1 MNSPASSLPEFI
13 VENPRLGDWF
23 ALALPGKL
31 TLKTGKVEIG
41 QNILT
46 ALRQIAAE
54 ELELPFS
61 VVDVLSGDTSVSPDE
76 GPTVA
81 SLTIMMSGPA
91 VRVAAAEM
99 RGRLFQAAAARLGV
113 PASQLSAVDGV
124 FHIAG
129 TVTEVTYWTVIGDVD
144 LDERIAGGFPGKDPK
159 TYRLVGTSPVSP
171 DLIKKLSGPAFIHDF
186 SPDGMLHGRALR
198 QPHFDAKLVR
208 FDAERAR
215 GLPGVI
221 SIVHDGNF
229 LGVVAESEHLLF
241 AAMDRLERLV
251 EWDLGERDE
260 GAPSPL
266 DYLDKADSTAVT
278 VHADFEDR
286 QRNWQY
292 AATFTK
298 PLIGHGSIGP
308 SCAVAWFE
316 DGGLRIWTHSQ
327 NVFALRK
334 QVARVLEIPEAHV
347 IVRHLPAAGCYG
359 HNGADDVAIDA
370 VLLARAVPGRAVRAQ
385 WSRRDE
391 LRAEP
396 VSSPM
401 RVAVSASVEDG
412 RIAAWQL
419 TTRSGTHV
427 RRPGWGGEV
436 NLLAAAALQS
446 RPWPFHEPTDVPL
459 DVGGG
464 GGAKNSVAGYDF
476 PQRVVYEYVPRL
488 PFRVSSMRSLGAFAN
503 VLAIESAMD
512 DLAAIAERDPVEFRL
527 AHLTNPRSREVI
539 ATVVAMSDWHGTTE
553 AGEAKG
559 LGFAQFENEVS
570 FCAVVAQVSVE
581 DEVRLLRMWAAVD
594 AGLAINPGGIVAQV
608 EGGIIQ
614 AASWTLRE
622 AVPTE
627 GRLIISESWK
637 DYPILRFGDIPEMRV
652 SVISNPDDPS
662 VGVGEVAMGP
672 TAGAIANAVARAL
685 GVRIR
690 DLPITQDRI
699 IETIMADGGT

>member
-81 SLTIMMSGPA
+81 SLSIMMSGPA

-113 PASQLSAVDGV
+113 PASQFSAVDGV

-129 TVTEVTYWTVIGDVD
+129 TVTEAEVTYWTVMATSISTKELQEVFPVRIQKPIG
-144 LDERIAGGFPGKDPK
+144 LSARALF
-159 TYRLVGTSPVSP
+159 L
-171 DLIKKLSGPAFIHDF
+171 LISSKKLSGPAFIHDF

-260 GAPSPL
+260 GASSPL

-286 QRNWQY
+286 QRNWRY

-334 QVARVLEIPEAHV
+334 QAARVLEFLKPT
-347 IVRHLPAAGCYG
+347 
-359 HNGADDVAIDA
+359 
-370 VLLARAVPGRAVRAQ
+370 
-385 WSRRDE
+385 
-391 LRAEP
+391 
-396 VSSPM
+396 SS
-401 RVAVSASVEDG
+401 
-412 RIAAWQL
+412 
-419 TTRSGTHV
+419 
-427 RRPGWGGEV
+427 
-436 NLLAAAALQS
+436 
-446 RPWPFHEPTDVPL
+446 
-459 DVGGG
+459 
-464 GGAKNSVAGYDF
+464 
-476 PQRVVYEYVPRL
+476 
-488 PFRVSSMRSLGAFAN
+488 
-503 VLAIESAMD
+503 
-512 DLAAIAERDPVEFRL
+512 
-527 AHLTNPRSREVI
+527 
-539 ATVVAMSDWHGTTE
+539 
-553 AGEAKG
+553 
-559 LGFAQFENEVS
+559 
-570 FCAVVAQVSVE
+570 
-581 DEVRLLRMWAAVD
+581 
-594 AGLAINPGGIVAQV
+594 
-608 EGGIIQ
+608 
-614 AASWTLRE
+614 
-622 AVPTE
+622 
-627 GRLIISESWK
+627 
-637 DYPILRFGDIPEMRV
+637 
-652 SVISNPDDPS
+652 
-662 VGVGEVAMGP
+662 
-672 TAGAIANAVARAL
+672 
-685 GVRIR
+685 
-690 DLPITQDRI
+690 
-699 IETIMADGGT
+699 